1 VLRKIRENAS
11 QSELLQGASN
21 VKKRS
26 PEVFSAGS
34 DTSSKRRRT
43 QYEIFQS
50 DQNVD
55 FTKEIQLSSIE
66 LDVLG
71 HRKLDY
77 GTNSIFFRENISR
90 AFRFTFDRQLGLINM
105 FANSKDEKPFAT
117 HKYNGGQQEE
127 PNVMWQL

>member
-34 DTSSKRRRT
+34 DTSSKRRRI

-77 GTNSIFFRENISR
+77 GTNSIFFRENIQIYLLIDNSVLSTCSQTVKMR
-90 AFRFTFDRQLGLINM
+90 NLLQLTSTM
-105 FANSKDEKPFAT
+105 
-117 HKYNGGQQEE
+117 GGNRKSQ
-127 PNVMWQL
+127 M